1 MILPGA
7 VEGLC
12 RKSRTPPAN
21 LAEVPLFPPVFSR
34 FLKQHSGP
42 LTADLVLE
50 PGDFGLGR
58 VPRRLKPASTVTS
71 ICGYCATGCQL
82 KLHLDEGGRAIN
94 LTPQAGYPV
103 NLGMACPKGWQA
115 LDPLDSPERA
125 TVPLRRDATGKQ
137 VPIGWAEALD
147 TFTTRFKEIKERHG
161 RESVAFLS
169 TGQIP
174 FEEMAFLGCLFKFG
188 MGFLHCDA
196 NTRQCMATA
205 VTAYKQSF
213 GFDAPPYSYADFE
226 ESDVIVLVGSN
237 LCIAHP
243 ILWQRVM
250 RNRRNPEIVVI
261 DPRATE
267 TAQAA
272 TRHVMLKPKG
282 DLALLYALAH
292 CILRDGRTDP
302 ESIGRTEGIEEFTAF
317 LADYAPSAVA
327 ERTGMSVEEIES
339 LARTVSE
346 PGKRVSWWWT
356 MGVNQ
361 SYEGVRAAQAMINL
375 ALITG
380 NIGKP
385 GTGANSITGQCNAM
399 GSRLFSNTTSLVGG
413 HDFADAEHR
422 AKVAA
427 ELGIPEA
434 NIPSESSLAY
444 DQILA
449 AAEEGKIKGLWIV
462 ATNPFHSWI
471 DSGRLDALRGKLEFL
486 VVQDM
491 YHTTESARAADLVLP
506 AAGWGEKD
514 GCFINSERRIG
525 TLKKVRQAPGIALSD
540 FRIFRLIANSW
551 GCGELFA
558 RWTDPE
564 SAFRLL
570 RDLTKDRPCDIT
582 GIESYEMIDAFGGI
596 QWPYSAGSEV
606 ARLSKLLASGAPP
619 LAAELDLSAPASE
632 DALPAATSKVAL
644 LPERRLFEDGIYY
657 TPSGKARILFS
668 PPAKMPEG
676 PDRDYPYIL
685 LTGRGTSSQWHT
697 QSRTAKSDI
706 LRKLYPQ
713 EIYIEINPQDGARL
727 GLKEHDTVRV
737 RSRRGALEASVYL
750 APTVRPGQL
759 FLPMH
764 YPEVNRLTHPSFDP
778 HSRQPNYKACA
789 VALQKVTRK

>member
-1 MILPGA
+1 MLS
-7 VEGLC
+7 
-12 RKSRTPPAN
+12 K
-21 LAEVPLFPPVFSR
+21 
-34 FLKQHSGP
+34 FLKQSTGP
-42 LTADLVLE
+42 LTADLVQE
-50 PGDFGLGR
+50 PGHFGLGKI
-58 VPRRLKPASTVTS
+58 PSRLKPQSTTTS

-82 KLHLDEGGRAIN
+82 KLHLDEHGHAIN
-94 LTPQAGYPV
+94 LSPQAGYPV

-115 LDPLDSPERA
+115 LDPLDSPDRA
-125 TVPLRRDATGKQ
+125 TVPLLRDASGKKGP
-137 VPIGWAEALD
+137 VGWAQALD
-147 TFTTRFKEIKERHG
+147 VFTTKLKGIQEKHG

-188 MGFLHCDA
+188 MGFLHGDA

-243 ILWQRVM
+243 ILWQRIM
-250 RNRRNPEIVVI
+250 RNRREPQIIVI

-272 TRHVMLKPKG
+272 TQHVVLKPKG
-282 DLALLYALAH
+282 DLALLYSLAH
-292 CILRDGRTDP
+292 CILRDGRVDP
-302 ESIGRTEGIEEFTAF
+302 ASIARTEGIDDFALF
-317 LADYAPSAVA
+317 LRAYAPSAVTA
-327 ERTGMSVEEIES
+327 ATGLSVDAIET
-339 LARTVSE
+339 LARTVSQ

-361 SYEGVRAAQAMINL
+361 SHEGVRAAQAMINL

-399 GSRLFSNTTSLVGG
+399 GSRLFSNTTSMVAG
-413 HDFADAEHR
+413 HDFADPAHR
-422 AKVAA
+422 EKIAA
-427 ELGIPEA
+427 GLGIPLD
-434 NIPSESSLAY
+434 NIPAEPSLAY
-444 DQILA
+444 DQIFDA
-449 AAEEGKIKGLWIV
+449 VESGKIKALWIV

-471 DSGRLDALRGKLEFL
+471 DRGRLDRLREKLEFL

-491 YHTTESARAADLVLP
+491 YHSTESALAADLVLP

-525 TLKKVRQAPGIALSD
+525 TLKSVRRAPGIALSD
-540 FRIFRLIANSW
+540 FRIFRLIASAW

-558 RWTDPE
+558 KWTDPE
-564 SAFRLL
+564 AAFKLL
-570 RDLTKDRPCDIT
+570 RDLTRDRPCDIT
-582 GIESYEMIDAFGGI
+582 GIEDYAMIDRLGGI
-596 QWPYSAGSEV
+596 QWPFPAGSSKDEV
-606 ARLSKLLASGAPP
+606 TSAR
-619 LAAELDLSAPASE
+619 
-632 DALPAATSKVAL
+632 
-644 LPERRLFEDGIYY
+644 ERRLFEDGNYY
-657 TPSGKARILFS
+657 TPSGKAEILFS
-668 PPAKMPEG
+668 PPAELPE
-676 PDRDYPYIL
+676 PADAAYPFTL

-697 QSRTAKSDI
+697 QSRTGKSDI
-706 LRKLYPQ
+706 LRKLSPRQAYV
-713 EIYIEINPQDGARL
+713 EIHPADAARL
-727 GLKEHDTVRV
+727 GLKEHDITRI
-737 RSRRGALEASVYL
+737 RSRRGEMPAAVYL
-750 APTVRPGQL
+750 APTMQPGQV

-789 VALQKVTRK
+789 VAIEKA

>member
-1 MILPGA
+1 MSGPHPGDDSS
-7 VEGLC
+7 G
-12 RKSRTPPAN
+12 PAEDGGVGN
-21 LAEVPLFPPVFSR
+21 AHACCYPFSPVPLIPAALSK

-50 PGDFGLGR
+50 PGNFGLGR
-58 VPRRLKPASTVTS
+58 VPRRLMPIGTTTS

-82 KLHLDEGGRAIN
+82 KLHLDEHGHAIN
-94 LTPQAGYPV
+94 LSPQAGYPV

-115 LDPLDSPERA
+115 LDPLDSPDRA
-125 TVPLRRDATGKQ
+125 TVPLLRDAEGKM
-137 VPIGWAEALD
+137 VPVGWAEAMEA
-147 TFTTRFKEIKERHG
+147 FTARFKGLREEHG
-161 RESVAFLS
+161 HESVAFLS

-188 MGFLHCDA
+188 MGFLHGDA

-213 GFDAPPYSYADFE
+213 GFDAPPYAYADFE

-250 RNRRNPEIVVI
+250 RNRRNPEIIVI

-282 DLALLYALAH
+282 DLALLYALTH
-292 CILRDGRTDP
+292 CILRDGRTDA
-302 ESIGRTEGIEEFTAF
+302 ESIARTEGLEEFLEF
-317 LADYAPSAVA
+317 IGDYAPEAVS

-361 SYEGVRAAQAMINL
+361 SYEGVRTAQAMINL

-413 HDFADAEHR
+413 HEFAYPEHR
-422 AKVAA
+422 EKVAA
-427 ELGIPEA
+427 GLGIPVEK
-434 NIPSESSLAY
+434 IPAESSLAY

-471 DSGRLDALRGKLEFL
+471 DSGRLAALREKLEFL

-491 YHTTESARAADLVLP
+491 YYSTESARAADLMLP

-525 TLKKVRQAPGIALSD
+525 TLKAVRQAPGIALSD
-540 FRIFRLIANSW
+540 FRIFRLIASAW
-551 GCGELFA
+551 GCDDLFA
-558 RWTDPE
+558 KWTDPE

-582 GIESYEMIDAFGGI
+582 GIEGYEMIDRMGGI
-596 QWPYSAGSEV
+596 QWPYPEGSSKGEESSSKGEVPSAN
-606 ARLSKLLASGAPP
+606 
-619 LAAELDLSAPASE
+619 
-632 DALPAATSKVAL
+632 
-644 LPERRLFEDGIYY
+644 ERRLFEDGIYY

-668 PPAKMPEG
+668 PPAEMPEG
-676 PDRDYPYIL
+676 ADRDFPYLL

-697 QSRTAKSDI
+697 QSRTGKSDI
-706 LRKLYPQ
+706 LRKLYPEDVYL
-713 EIYIEINPQDGARL
+713 EIHPADAARL
-727 GLKEHDTVRV
+727 ALKEHDTVRV
-737 RSRRGALEASVYL
+737 SSRRGSLEASVYL
-750 APTVRPGQL
+750 APTVRPGQV

-789 VALQKVTRK
+789 VALEKVRQI

>member
-1 MILPGA
+1 MLS
-7 VEGLC
+7 
-12 RKSRTPPAN
+12 K
-21 LAEVPLFPPVFSR
+21 

-42 LTADLVLE
+42 LTADLVQE
-50 PGDFGLGR
+50 PGHFGLGKI
-58 VPRRLKPASTVTS
+58 PSRLKPHATTTS

-82 KLHLDEGGRAIN
+82 KLHLDEHGQAIN
-94 LTPQAGYPV
+94 LSPQSGYPV

-115 LDPLDSPERA
+115 LDPLDAPDRA
-125 TVPLRRDATGKQ
+125 TTPLFRDATGRHS
-137 VPIGWAEALD
+137 PITWTEALD
-147 TFTTRFKEIKERHG
+147 IFTSRLKSIRAEHG
-161 RESVAFLS
+161 HESVAFLS

-188 MGFLHCDA
+188 MGFLHGDA

-213 GFDAPPYSYADFE
+213 GFDAPPYTYADFE

-243 ILWQRVM
+243 ILWQRIM
-250 RNRRNPEIVVI
+250 RNPRDPKIIVI

-272 TRHVMLKPKG
+272 SQHIALRPKG
-282 DLALLYALAH
+282 DLPLFYALAH

-302 ESIGRTEGIEEFTAF
+302 ASLARCDGLDEFTAF
-317 LADYAPSAVA
+317 LGDYPPAAVTDA
-327 ERTGMSVEEIES
+327 TGLDIDAIET

-413 HDFADAEHR
+413 HDFADPEHR
-422 AKVAA
+422 AKVSDG
-427 ELGIPEA
+427 LGIPLE
-434 NIPSESSLAY
+434 NITAEPSLAY
-444 DQILA
+444 DQIFDA
-449 AAEEGKIKGLWIV
+449 VEAGRIKALWII

-471 DSGRLDALRGKLEFL
+471 DRARLDRLRDKLDLL

-491 YHTTESARAADLVLP
+491 YHNTESALAADLILP
-506 AAGWGEKD
+506 AAGWGEKE

-525 TLKKVRQAPGIALSD
+525 TLKAVRQAPGLALSD
-540 FRIFRLIANSW
+540 FRIFRLIANAW
-551 GCGELFA
+551 GCGELFTQ
-558 RWTDPE
+558 WTDPQA
-564 SAFRLL
+564 AFKLL
-570 RDLTKDRPCDIT
+570 RDLTANRPCDIT
-582 GIESYEMIDAFGGI
+582 GIDDYEMIDRLGGI
-596 QWPYSAGSEV
+596 QWPWPKDSS
-606 ARLSKLLASGAPP
+606 RNSSTTSG
-619 LAAELDLSAPASE
+619 
-632 DALPAATSKVAL
+632 
-644 LPERRLFEDGIYY
+644 ERRLFADGNYY
-657 TPSGKARILFS
+657 TPSGKAKLLFS
-668 PPAKMPEG
+668 PPAPPPEAADADF
-676 PDRDYPYIL
+676 PFTL

-706 LRKLYPQ
+706 LRKLSPAAP
-713 EIYIEINPQDGARL
+713 YIEIHPDDAARL
-727 GLKEHDTVRV
+727 GLKEHDLARI
-737 RSRRGALEASVYL
+737 RSRRGEMLASVYL
-750 APTVRPGQL
+750 APTMRPSQV

-789 VALQKVTRK
+789 VSITSAHP

>member
-1 MILPGA
+1 MLSK
-7 VEGLC
+7 L
-12 RKSRTPPAN
+12 
-21 LAEVPLFPPVFSR
+21 
-34 FLKQHSGP
+34 LKQHTGP

-50 PGDFGLGR
+50 PGHFGLGK
-58 VPRRLKPASTVTS
+58 VPKRLKPASTVTS

-82 KLHLDEGGRAIN
+82 KLHLDENGRAIN

-115 LDPLDSPERA
+115 LDPLDSTDRA
-125 TVPLRRDATGKQ
+125 TTPLLRNEAGEMTP
-137 VPIGWAEALD
+137 VGWAEAMEA
-147 TFTTRFKEIKERHG
+147 FVSHFKDIKEKHG

-188 MGFLHCDA
+188 MGFIHGDA

-205 VTAYKQSF
+205 VAAYKQSF
-213 GFDAPPYSYADFE
+213 GFDAPPYTYADFE

-250 RNRRNPEIVVI
+250 RNKRNPQIIVI
-261 DPRATE
+261 GPRATE

-272 TRHVMLKPKG
+272 TQHVNLKPKG
-282 DLALLYALAH
+282 DLALLYSLAH
-292 CILRDGRTDP
+292 CIVRDGRTDP
-302 ESIGRTEGIEEFTAF
+302 ASIKQTEGYDDFVAF
-317 LADYAPSAVA
+317 LRDYSPAAVSDK
-327 ERTGMSVEEIES
+327 TGLSVEEIET

-361 SYEGVRAAQAMINL
+361 SYEGVRTAQAMINL

-399 GSRLFSNTTSLVGG
+399 GSRLFSNTTSMVGG
-413 HDFADAEHR
+413 HDFAYEDHR
-422 AKVAA
+422 EKVAA
-427 ELGIPEA
+427 GLGIPLE
-434 NIPSESSLAY
+434 NIPSDYSLAY

-449 AAEEGKIKGLWIV
+449 AAEEGKIKGLWII

-471 DSGRLDALRGKLEFL
+471 DSGRLAALREKLEFI

-491 YHTTESARAADLVLP
+491 FHTTESARAADLVLP
-506 AAGWGEKD
+506 SAGWGEKD

-525 TLKKVRQAPGIALSD
+525 TLKKVREAPGTALSD
-540 FRIFRLIANSW
+540 FRIFRLLAHAW
-551 GCGELFA
+551 GCDDLFS

-564 SAFRLL
+564 AAFRLL

-582 GIESYEMIDAFGGI
+582 GVEGYEMVDRLGGV
-596 QWPYSAGSEV
+596 QWPY
-606 ARLSKLLASGAPP
+606 
-619 LAAELDLSAPASE
+619 
-632 DALPAATSKVAL
+632 PAANPPADR
-644 LPERRLFEDGIYY
+644 ERRLFEDGNYY
-657 TPSGKARILFS
+657 TPSGKAKLLFS
-668 PPAKMPEG
+668 PPAELPE
-676 PDRDYPYIL
+676 PTDAAYPFTL

-706 LRKLYPQ
+706 LKKLYPEEAYV
-713 EIYIEINPQDGARL
+713 EIHPADATRL
-727 GLKEHDTVRV
+727 RLKENDTVIV
-737 RSRRGALEASVYL
+737 RSRRGEMQASVYV
-750 APTVRPGQL
+750 APTVQPGQL

-789 VALQKVTRK
+789 VALAKA

>member
-1 MILPGA
+1 M
-7 VEGLC
+7 
-12 RKSRTPPAN
+12 
-21 LAEVPLFPPVFSR
+21 SR
-34 FLKQHSGP
+34 FPSLLTKLLKQHAGP

-50 PGDFGLGR
+50 PGQFGLGK
-58 VPRRLKPASTVTS
+58 VPKRLKPVHTTTS

-82 KLHLDEGGRAIN
+82 KLHLDAEGHAIN
-94 LTPQAGYPV
+94 LSPQAGYPV

-125 TVPLRRDATGKQ
+125 SVPLLRDAGGNLKP
-137 VPIGWAEALD
+137 VGWAEALEA
-147 TFTTRFKEIKERHG
+147 FTSRMKGLREKHG

-174 FEEMAFLGCLFKFG
+174 FEEMALLGCLFKFG

-226 ESDVIVLVGSN
+226 ESDVIVLMGSN

-250 RNRRNPEIVVI
+250 RNKRNPRIIVI

-272 TRHVMLKPKG
+272 TQHVALKPKG
-282 DLALLYALAH
+282 DLALLHALAH
-292 CILRDGRTDP
+292 CILRDGRIDP
-302 ESIGRTEGIEEFTAF
+302 ASIERTEGIEDYTVF
-317 LADYAPSAVA
+317 LRDYAPAAVA
-327 ERTGMSVEEIES
+327 EKTGLSVEEIES

-361 SYEGVRAAQAMINL
+361 SHEGVRTAQAMINL

-413 HDFADAEHR
+413 HDFAYEEHR
-422 AKVAA
+422 EKVAA
-427 ELGIPEA
+427 GLGIPVET
-434 NIPSESSLAY
+434 IPSESSLAY

-449 AAEEGKIKGLWIV
+449 AAEEGKIKGLWII

-471 DSGRLDALRGKLEFL
+471 DGGRLAALREKLEFL

-491 YHTTESARAADLVLP
+491 YHTTESALAADLVLP
-506 AAGWGEKD
+506 AAAWGEKE

-525 TLKKVRQAPGIALSD
+525 TLKAVRQAPGIALSD
-540 FRIFRLIANSW
+540 FRIFRLIANAW
-551 GCGELFA
+551 GCGEMFSK
-558 RWTDPE
+558 WTDPE
-564 SAFRLL
+564 AAFRIL
-570 RDLTKDRPCDIT
+570 RDLTKGRPCDIT
-582 GIESYEMIDAFGGI
+582 GIEGYEMIDRMGGI
-596 QWPYSAGSEV
+596 QWPYPAEGPRSAC
-606 ARLSKLLASGAPP
+606 K
-619 LAAELDLSAPASE
+619 
-632 DALPAATSKVAL
+632 
-644 LPERRLFEDGIYY
+644 ERRLFEDGIFY
-657 TPSGKARILFS
+657 TPSGKAKIFFS
-668 PPAKMPEG
+668 PPAPLPE
-676 PDRDYPYIL
+676 DTDAAYPYLL

-697 QSRTAKSDI
+697 QSRTGKSDI
-706 LRKLYPQ
+706 LRKLYPR
-713 EIYIEINPQDGARL
+713 EAYIEINPADAAKL
-727 GLKEHDTVRV
+727 SLKEHDAVIV
-737 RSRRGALEASVYL
+737 RSRRGEMRASVYL
-750 APTVRPGQL
+750 APTMQPGQL

-764 YPEVNRLTHPSFDP
+764 YPEVNRLTHSSFDP

-789 VALQKVTRK
+789 VTLGKIGGPGFPG